1 MDRKIKAF
9 TLPGTKDPGVR
20 EYETK
25 HREVARR
32 AAADGMVLLK
42 NEDGMLPFA
51 QGTRLALYGAGAVA
65 TVKGGTGSGDV
76 NSRETVS
83 VYEGLKNAGYVIA
96 NEDWIDAYRTCY
108 RKAREEWRDLVWKES
123 DERKAAG
130 ESDPLFCAYAAHQ
143 FDLPAGDLP
152 MRQFMSLRVSRE
164 RQRTDSS
171 VRVIIC

>member
-51 QGTRLALYGAGAVA
+51 QGTRLAL
-65 TVKGGTGSGDV
+65 
-76 NSRETVS
+76 
-83 VYEGLKNAGYVIA
+83 
-96 NEDWIDAYRTCY
+96 
-108 RKAREEWRDLVWKES
+108 
-123 DERKAAG
+123 
-130 ESDPLFCAYAAHQ
+130 
-143 FDLPAGDLP
+143 
-152 MRQFMSLRVSRE
+152 
-164 RQRTDSS
+164 
-171 VRVIIC
+171 